1 MEKNERDILIADL
14 MRMLAGMDPTD
25 PAMAGIKFFR
35 EIEAY
40 IDKIEQIGKKE
51 GFAEGYKEAK
61 RKIEKEQSK
70 LN

>member
-35 EIEAY
+35 DVEAF
-40 IDKIEQIGKKE
+40 IDKVEQIGRMG
-51 GFAEGYKEAK
+51 GFTEGYKEAR
-61 RKIEKEQSK
+61 RKLEQEYGK

>member
-35 EIEAY
+35 DVEAF
-40 IDKIEQIGKKE
+40 IDKVEQIGRME
-51 GFAEGYKEAK
+51 GFTEGYKEAR
-61 RKIEKEQSK
+61 RKLEQEYGK